1 MQYYKSKTLFRWGQ
15 NFHHILLLLEGSVH
29 DMMLHLVCV
38 PSFLWSVSGFFVSFC
53 QFLSVF
59 FQPKI
64 TVSFNVKI
72 VKYQQ
77 FAMIQPNYIK
87 IAECHSGLCVV
98 SVKLWS
104 LIKFSMISIHR

>member
-1 MQYYKSKTLFRWGQ
+1 MQYYKSKAFFRCGQ
-15 NFHHILLLLEGSVH
+15 NFPYALLPWEDSADGLRCTQCVSPGSSDQCH
-29 DMMLHLVCV
+29 FVC
-38 PSFLWSVSGFFVSFC
+38 
-53 QFLSVF
+53 F

-64 TVSFNVKI
+64 TISFNVTI

-98 SVKLWS
+98 SESVVAHQGQHD
-104 LIKFSMISIHR
+104 IHP